1 MLKQTVIAL
10 ALVGMSSIALA
21 GNFQVKVGGSVLA
34 PTADTTTALGVVKA
48 DNEVNFT
55 PSVEYF
61 FGDSGVSTEL
71 LLATPFNQDVNL
83 DGTKVASV
91 KHLPPTATVKYN
103 FNNST
108 RFTPYVGA
116 GVTVF
121 VPWDEEGVAK
131 SVKEAVGPA
140 AQVGFNYQ
148 PADAKNWGVYFDAR
162 YAKLKTEVTLVD
174 SLDNA
179 KFDLEIDP
187 VVYSLGYSYRF

>member
-48 DNEVNFT
+48 DNEINFT